1 MDKNTILGLLL
12 MGLVIFGFSML
23 NSGNDDSQQPA
34 TEQADKSAEKK
45 AEAVTADSLGNEEFA
60 RIKNTVAQYGKKED
74 DKTVLNSGN
83 VSLVVA
89 ADSLSGTVAMDGGV
103 TVSLSDLRHQ
113 ASADNRLVYAAALQ
127 SVREA
132 ADKVAQYSDFVRF
145 VGGTN
150 TTVKLENE
158 LLSVD
163 LSSKGG
169 QIAKATLK
177 KYNAFQNG
185 KEGNCV
191 LFDGTNNSYG
201 FAINTD
207 THRFDTQEFNFT
219 PVQENDSTVLMKLD
233 FGNGVF
239 FGIRYT
245 LPRNSYLVRMELVQ
259 QNMRAVIA
267 SNVSTMDFQWTQK
280 MMRHEKGQTF
290 EERNSGVYYK
300 YAGDDGDV
308 DNLSETGND
317 DEKTNNHLK
326 WVGFKYQFFSG
337 ILIAD
342 KYFIG
347 AAPMKSEVIDKNS
360 ADHENFM
367 KNVSFT
373 SSLDY
378 NIDNPKPASFHFFL
392 GPNEYKLLASFDK
405 QISPDEDLQ
414 LTRVIPL
421 GWKLFRWINT
431 GIIIPV
437 FNFLGR
443 MDLNYGIIILLLTIF
458 IKLILFPL
466 TYKSYSSQAKMRVLA
481 PDIKEINEKYPGT
494 ENAMKR
500 QQKTME
506 LYNRAGANPMSGC
519 LPLLLQMPILV
530 AMFSFFPS
538 CIDLRGEAFL
548 WAPDLSAPDMILE
561 WKANIPIINWIFG
574 HHLSLF
580 CLLMT
585 VVNVLYTYI
594 NMQSNPSNN
603 QMPGM
608 KWMMYLMPVMFLVF
622 FNEYA
627 AGLSYYYLL
636 SLLITIIQTYAIR
649 YFINEDK
656 VRAKMAENA
665 KKPRKK
671 SKFMARLEEAQK
683 RQEAML
689 REQQKGKRK

>member
-1 MDKNTILGLLL
+1 MDKNTILGLVL
-12 MGLVIFGFSML
+12 MALVIFGFSML
-23 NSGNDDSQQPA
+23 NTGNEDSNQPA
-34 TEQADKSAEKK
+34 TEQTGK
-45 AEAVTADSLGNEEFA
+45 AKTQETAAVTADSLSGEEFA
-60 RIKNTVAQYGKKED
+60 RIKTIVAQYGKKDGEQ
-74 DKTVLNSGN
+74 TVLTNGN
-83 VSLVVA
+83 VEFTVA
-89 ADSLSGTVAMDGGV
+89 ADSLSGSVTMDGDMV
-103 TVSLSDLRHQ
+103 VSLANLRHAPSAENRVLY
-113 ASADNRLVYAAALQ
+113 ASALKQVRDAAE
-127 SVREA
+127 S
-132 ADKVAQYSDFVRF
+132 VAQYSDFVQF
-145 VGGTN
+145 VGGKAQN
-150 TTVKLENE
+150 VKLENE
-158 LLSVD
+158 LLTLN
-163 LSSKGG
+163 LSTKGG
-169 QIAKATLK
+169 QITKATLK
-177 KYNAFQNG
+177 KFNAFQHG

-191 LFDGTNNSYG
+191 IYDAGDNSYG

-233 FGNGVF
+233 FGNGVY

-245 LPRNSYLVRMELVQ
+245 LPHDSYLVRMEVVQ
-259 QNMRAVIA
+259 QNMQAVIA

-280 MMRHEKGQTF
+280 MPRHEKGHTF
-290 EERNSGVYYK
+290 EERNSGIYYK
-300 YAGDDGDV
+300 NAGEDGDV
-308 DNLSETGND
+308 DNLSETSND
-317 DEKTNNHLK
+317 DEKTNSHLK
-326 WVGFKYQFFSG
+326 WVGFKYQFFSCVM
-337 ILIAD
+337 IAD

-347 AAPMKSEVIDKNS
+347 AAPMKSEIVDKDS
-360 ADHENFM
+360 ADHDNYM

-373 SSLDY
+373 STLDY
-378 NIDNPKPASFHFFL
+378 NTSNPAPAAFHIFL
-392 GPNEYKLLASFDK
+392 GPNEYKMLAGFDDK
-405 QISPDEDLQ
+405 ISPDEDLQ
-414 LTRVIPL
+414 LTRLIPL

-431 GIIIPV
+431 GIIIPI
-437 FNFLGR
+437 FNFLGAL
-443 MDLNYGIIILLLTIF
+443 DLNYGIIILLLTIF

-481 PDIKEINEKYPGT
+481 PDIKAINDKYPGN

-538 CIDLRGEAFL
+538 CIALRGEAFL

-561 WKANIPIINWIFG
+561 WDANIPVINWIFG

-585 VVNVLYTYI
+585 AVNIIYTYI

-608 KWMMYLMPVMFLVF
+608 KWMMYLMPLMFLVF

-649 YFINEDK
+649 GFITEDK

-671 SKFMARLEEAQK
+671 SKFMERLEAAQK
-683 RQEAML
+683 QQEAML
-689 REQQKGKRK
+689 REQQKRNKK